1 METLPFEECHK
12 LAAQSLKSMINRLD
26 SKPFDLDEQKL
37 LMFEALQH
45 GLTIEYMTLTVDLL
59 LDTIFIE
66 SKKGITSA
74 EVRETLVAKATY
86 FMNLLKSTMAAAF
99 VKYNLE

>member
-1 METLPFEECHK
+1 LETLPFEECRK

-37 LMFEALQH
+37 LMFEAFQH
-45 GLTIEYMTLTVDLL
+45 GLTIEYMTLTADLL

-66 SKKGITSA
+66 SKKGITNA
-74 EVRETLVAKATY
+74 EVRETLAAKATY